1 MSKPAPA
8 VIALAL
14 AKAGVAVFPV
24 KMPDKRPLV
33 LWGDE
38 ATTELQT
45 IAAWWAKHPDAAV
58 GMHTGKSGLVVV
70 DLDIDKGKGSGR
82 ANLEAAG
89 IALPDTA
96 RYKTPSGGRHYVY
109 RAPEGQSLT
118 IAQGVPVPG
127 VDIRAGVGFAI
138 YYGGLPPENFRAA
151 LAAAPDWA
159 LVPSRSKA
167 AKPGKPS
174 KAERAEVDAWLKAQ
188 RKGEPNRDA
197 VKVAKR
203 IDRHGTDHDVL
214 LEVVAELV
222 KRGTAGERGIKSL
235 LVKARARYVA
245 DFPEYARHFDNALA
259 GSVRHHGMPA
269 TTLKAPKP
277 SKAKRPKV
285 EATEGAKVLDEV
297 RSQLERFVAFPSDD
311 AAVTATLWA
320 AHTHL
325 IARFDSS
332 PRLAVLSP
340 EPGSGK
346 TRALEVLA
354 RLVANPIETVNV
366 SAAYL
371 ARRTAEGDVT
381 ILYDEV
387 DALFG
392 TRARD
397 AAAEELRGI
406 LNSGHRRGAMYSRA
420 SVRGKEVV
428 LEEFPTFAPVAMA
441 GLGELPDTIMTRS
454 AVIKM
459 RRRAPHETVEPYR
472 ERVNGAELGRT
483 HDRLAAWA
491 RSARK
496 RIGDPWPTMPDSIT
510 DRDAD
515 VWEPLLAVAE
525 AAGGHWPETARAAAV
540 AMVTDSRD
548 RPATLGIRL
557 LADVRRIIGDRK
569 RISATDLLGE
579 LIAIDDAPWGDLGG
593 RGAIDGRYLGKT
605 FSAYGIPLAHT
616 LRFDPSA
623 GGTRRGWD
631 TRDFAD
637 AWSRYLPPTPASSV
651 RTI

>member
-1 MSKPAPA
+1 VSKPEAA

-38 ATTELQT
+38 ATTDKARVAQWWLTEFPG
-45 IAAWWAKHPDAAV
+45 AAI

-70 DLDIDKGKGSGR
+70 DLDIDKGNGAGR
-82 ANLEAAG
+82 DNLDAAG
-89 IALPDTA
+89 ITLPDTL
-96 RYKTPSGGRHYVY
+96 RYKTPSGGRHHVY
-109 RAPEGQSLT
+109 AAPEGKALT

-138 YYGGLPPENFRAA
+138 YYGGLPGDDFRAG
-151 LAAAPDWA
+151 LAAAPEWA
-159 LVPSRSKA
+159 LVPARSKA
-167 AKPGKPS
+167 AKAGKPS
-174 KAERAEVDAWLKAQ
+174 KAERAEVEAWLKAQ
-188 RKGEPNRDA
+188 RKGEPTRAA
-197 VKVAKR
+197 VKSAKR
-203 IDRHGTDHDVL
+203 IKRRGTDHDVL
-214 LEVVAELV
+214 LEVVADLV
-222 KRGTAGERGIKSL
+222 KRGTGGERGIRPL
-235 LVKARARYVA
+235 LVKSRARYVA
-245 DFPEYARHFDNALA
+245 DFPEYARHYDNALA
-259 GSVRHHGMPA
+259 GSVRHHGMPPA
-269 TTLKAPKP
+269 TVKAPKV
-277 SKAKRPKV
+277 KRPKV
-285 EATEGAKVLDEV
+285 AATEGAAVLDEV
-297 RSQLERFVAFPSDD
+297 RAQLERFVAFPSDE

-325 IARFDSS
+325 IARFDHT

-346 TRALEVLA
+346 TRALELLG
-354 RLVANPIETVNV
+354 RLVANPLETVNV

-371 ARRTAEGDVT
+371 ARRTADGDVT

-406 LNSGHRRGAMYSRA
+406 LNSGHKRGAVYSRA

-428 LEEFPTFAPVAMA
+428 LEDFPTFAPVAMA

-454 AVIKM
+454 ATIKM

-472 ERVNGAELGRT
+472 DRVNGAELART

-491 RSARK
+491 RSVRK
-496 RIGDPWPTMPDSIT
+496 TIGDPWPAIPEGIA

-525 AAGGHWPETARAAAV
+525 AAGGHWPETARATAV
-540 AMVTDSRD
+540 VMVTDARD

-557 LADVRRIIGDRK
+557 LADARRIIGERK
-569 RISATDLLGE
+569 RISVTDLLGE

-605 FSAYGIPLAHT
+605 FSGYGIPLAHT

-631 TRDFAD
+631 ARDFAD
-637 AWSRYLPPTPASSV
+637 AWSRYLPPTPGSSV
-651 RTI
+651 TTI